1 MRPLL
6 FGHRLTLTAMLGLL
20 IIAANLIGA
29 IGAPV
34 LAPFPEAE
42 IVGDAWASAD
52 GSYWLGLDNL
62 GRDIFSRLLFGARMS
77 IGLSLMITCLSF
89 SIGIVMGFAAAIAK
103 GWLDILLSRIADLL
117 LSMPTLIFAF
127 VVLSV
132 LGTDLAVLV
141 LTLAVL
147 DSVKVFRVARALA
160 MNISALEY
168 VEVAKL
174 RGEGLWWI
182 ITREVLPNAMLPLI
196 AEFGLRFTFAFL
208 FVAALSFLGL
218 GVQPPAADWG
228 SMVRDYR
235 EVIALDVPAPLYPA
249 AAIALMTIGV
259 NFVVDWI
266 AQLHAGGHGDGA

>member
-1 MRPLL
+1 MPRL
-6 FGHRLTLTAMLGLL
+6 FGHPLTWTAMIGLL
-20 IIAANLIGA
+20 IIAANLAGA
-29 IGAPV
+29 LGAPV

-42 IVGDAWASAD
+42 IVGDAWASPDAT
-52 GSYWLGLDNL
+52 YWLGLDNL

-89 SIGIVMGFAAAIAK
+89 ALGIVTGFAAAIAK
-103 GWLDILLSRIADLL
+103 GWLDIVLSRIADLL

-132 LGTDLAVLV
+132 LGTDLVVLV

-160 MNISALEY
+160 MNIAALEY
-168 VEVAKL
+168 VEVARL
-174 RGEGLWWI
+174 RGEGLWWVI
-182 ITREVLPNAMLPLI
+182 SREVLPNAMLPLI

-235 EVIALDVPAPLYPA
+235 EVIALDVPAPLFPA

-266 AQLHAGGHGDGA
+266 AQIHAGGT

>member
-1 MRPLL
+1 MI
-6 FGHRLTLTAMLGLL
+6 GLL
-20 IIAANLIGA
+20 IITVNLVGA
-29 IGAPV
+29 LGAPV

-42 IVGDAWASAD
+42 IVGDAWAEPSPAF
-52 GSYWLGLDNL
+52 WMGLDNL

-77 IGLSLMITCLSF
+77 IGLSLMITALSF
-89 SIGIVMGFAAAIAK
+89 TIGIITGFAAAIAK
-103 GWLDILLSRIADLL
+103 GWVDTLLSRLVDLML
-117 LSMPTLIFAF
+117 AMPTLIFAF
-127 VVLSV
+127 VVLSA
-132 LGTDLAVLV
+132 LGTDLAVMV
-141 LTLAVL
+141 VTLAIL
-147 DSVKVFRVARALA
+147 DGVKVFRVARALA

-168 VEVAKL
+168 VEVARL

-235 EVIALDVPAPLYPA
+235 DVIALDVPAPLFPA

-259 NFVVDWI
+259 NFVVDWL
-266 AQLHAGGHGDGA
+266 AQINTRGLGDAK